1 MKKFLI
7 SLLIISFLVFP
18 GVVLGIEQPFEG
30 GSIAKNSTLPI
41 SGTSPA
47 ERLVLI
53 VQISLAFLGAITV
66 LVLIY
71 AGFLF
76 AFSAGNAQTVDKAKK
91 IVVWAILGMVIVLG
105 SWGITTFFKSN
116 FSTSN
121 ESSGGSGDE
130 ESSYVCQ
137 SEDYCAESSIVPTS
151 KCTERDCLTGQ
162 GEVCCKK

>member
-1 MKKFLI
+1 MI
-7 SLLIISFLVFP
+7 
-18 GVVLGIEQPFEG
+18 VLGAPKFEG
-30 GSIAKNSTLPI
+30 GGIASGSTLPI

-116 FSTSN
+116 FSTSS
-121 ESSGGSGDE
+121 ESSSGGGE
-130 ESSYVCQ
+130 GGYVCQ
-137 SEDYCAESSIVPTS
+137 AGKYCHESSIVS
-151 KCTERDCLTGQ
+151 DDMCGGCVKGIEGKED
-162 GEVCCKK
+162 EVCCKK